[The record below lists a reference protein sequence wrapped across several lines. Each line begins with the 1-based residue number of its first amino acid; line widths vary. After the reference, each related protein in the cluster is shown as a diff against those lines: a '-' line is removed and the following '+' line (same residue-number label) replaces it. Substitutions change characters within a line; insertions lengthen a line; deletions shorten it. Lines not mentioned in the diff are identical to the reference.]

1 MHVLYGYKHSSDP
14 NSCNPIIMA
23 TTSAVIAAACVVV
36 AVLLSYG
43 AVAAPVAPRSLST
56 VPTGPVDPV
65 TVFELGEAGYYCMK
79 VLPTV
84 KRCLLSRT

>member
-1 MHVLYGYKHSSDP
+1 MCCMATNIQV
-14 NSCNPIIMA
+14 IMA
-23 TTSAVIAAACVVV
+23 TTSAVITAACVVV
-36 AVLLSYG
+36 AVLLSNG

-79 VLPTV
+79 VLQLS
-84 KRCLLSRT
+84 RCLLSRTK